1 MYETFYHLNT
11 KPFTLAPNPDFL
23 YRGDTHRLAM
33 ASLEYG
39 LLNEA
44 GFVVLTGMPGMGK
57 TTLLQQLLAEHQQQF
72 TTGLITNT
80 HSGMDTLL
88 AWILLA
94 FGLGGAQ
101 QDKLQ
106 AFHEFEQFLAKE
118 FIARRRVLLIVDEAQ
133 NLGANLLEE
142 LRLLSNLNKNKTP
155 ILQIILSGQPDLRQ
169 LLQRKDLTQFA
180 QRVLVDYSLEPFKEE
195 DTLGYIAHRLRVA
208 GREEPIFT
216 QQATRLIHGL
226 TGGIPRLINQLCD
239 TALTYGFAEQAPFLS
254 TRIVAEA
261 AKDRSKGGI
270 LPLMDP
276 DALTVLTSEQVTAEQ
291 AQLAAFASRTTSAPG
306 IADRTVDR
314 PVDRTQ
320 APTTARPLSREAGEA
335 YQRGLALKKAG
346 LHKDALEQ
354 FSLAA
359 QEPSFTFKA
368 MAQVGI
374 SLKSLGQP
382 EEAATAF
389 RKALQAQRGTSI
401 DTVQVRYLLARTLES
416 SGHIDE
422 ALEQYRW
429 IGRNERNFKDVA
441 ERMERLGARL
451 APSSREDAGIGDG
464 SSWVTQLQR
473 ILGASK

>member
-1 MYETFYHLNT
+1 MYETFYNLT
-11 KPFTLAPNPDFL
+11 LKPFSLAPNPDFL
-23 YRGDTHRLAM
+23 YRGDTHRLAL
-33 ASLEYG
+33 ATLEYG

-57 TTLLQQLLAEHQQQF
+57 TTLLQQLLAEHRHQF

-88 AWILLA
+88 PWILLA

-106 AFHEFEQFLAKE
+106 AFHAFEQFLAKE
-118 FIARRRVLLIVDEAQ
+118 SLARRRVLLIVDEAQ

-142 LRLLSNLNKNKTP
+142 LRLLSNLNKDKAP

-180 QRVLVDYSLEPFKEE
+180 QRVMVDYSLDPFKEE
-195 DTLGYIAHRLRVA
+195 DSLGYIAHRLRVA

-216 QQATRLIHGL
+216 HHATRMIHRL

-239 TALTYGFAEQAPFLS
+239 TALTYGFAEEAPFLS
-254 TRIVAEA
+254 TKIVAQA

-270 LPLMDP
+270 LPLTDT
-276 DALTVLTSEQVTAEQ
+276 DALTAMTPEQDAAEQ
-291 AQLAAFASRTTSAPG
+291 AQLATFASRTASTPSLG
-306 IADRTVDR
+306 DRSVKTV
-314 PVDRTQ
+314 Q
-320 APTTARPLSREAGEA
+320 ATTAARPPSHDAGEA
-335 YQRGLALKKAG
+335 YERGLALKKVG
-346 LHKDALEQ
+346 LHKDALQQ

-359 QEPSFTFKA
+359 QDAALTFRA

-374 SLKSLGQP
+374 CLKSLGQS
-382 EEAATAF
+382 EDAATAF
-389 RKALQAQRGTSI
+389 RKALQAQRGTSV
-401 DTVQVRYLLARTLES
+401 DTIQVRYLLARTLES
-416 SGHIDE
+416 LGRIDDT
-422 ALEQYRW
+422 LEHYRW
-429 IGRNERNFKDVA
+429 IRREEPNFKDVA
-441 ERMERLGARL
+441 ERIERLGGRRS
-451 APSSREDAGIGDG
+451 PSPRNAEGTGDG
-464 SSWVTQLQR
+464 SSWVAQLQR

>member
-33 ASLEYG
+33 ATLEYG

-57 TTLLQQLLAEHQQQF
+57 TTLLQQLLAEHQHRF

-88 AWILLA
+88 PWILLA

-133 NLGANLLEE
+133 NRGANLLEE
-142 LRLLSNLNKNKTP
+142 LRLLSNLNKDKAP

-180 QRVLVDYSLEPFKEE
+180 QRVMVDYSLEPFKEE
-195 DTLGYIAHRLRVA
+195 DSLGYIAHRLRVA

-216 QQATRLIHGL
+216 HHATRMIHRL

-239 TALTYGFAEQAPFLS
+239 TALTYGFAEEAPFLS
-254 TRIVAEA
+254 TKIVAQA

-270 LPLMDP
+270 LPLTDT
-276 DALTVLTSEQVTAEQ
+276 DALTAMTSEQDAAEQ
-291 AQLAAFASRTTSAPG
+291 AQLATFASRTASTPSLGDRSAK
-306 IADRTVDR
+306 TV
-314 PVDRTQ
+314 Q
-320 APTTARPLSREAGEA
+320 ATTAARPPSHDAGEA
-335 YQRGLALKKAG
+335 YERGLALKKVG
-346 LHKDALEQ
+346 LHKDALQQ

-359 QEPSFTFKA
+359 QDAALTFRA

-374 SLKSLGQP
+374 CLKSLGQS
-382 EEAATAF
+382 EDAATAF
-389 RKALQAQRGTSI
+389 RKALQAQRGTSV
-401 DTVQVRYLLARTLES
+401 DTIQVRYLLARTLES
-416 SGHIDE
+416 LGRIDDT
-422 ALEQYRW
+422 LEHYRW
-429 IGRNERNFKDVA
+429 IKREEPNFKDVA
-441 ERMERLGARL
+441 ERIERPGGRRS
-451 APSSREDAGIGDG
+451 PSPRNAEGTGDG
-464 SSWVTQLQR
+464 SSWVAQLQR

>member
-1 MYETFYHLNT
+1 MYETFYNLT
-11 KPFTLAPNPDFL
+11 LKPFSLAPNPDFL
-23 YRGDTHRLAM
+23 YRGDTHRLAL
-33 ASLEYG
+33 ATLEYG

-57 TTLLQQLLAEHQQQF
+57 TTLLQQLLAEHRHQF

-88 AWILLA
+88 PWILLA

-106 AFHEFEQFLAKE
+106 AFHAFEQFLAKE
-118 FIARRRVLLIVDEAQ
+118 SLARRRVLLIVDEAQ

-142 LRLLSNLNKNKTP
+142 LRLLSNLNKDKAP

-180 QRVLVDYSLEPFKEE
+180 QRVMVDYSLEPFKEE
-195 DTLGYIAHRLRVA
+195 DSLGYIAHRLRVA

-216 QQATRLIHGL
+216 HHATRMIHRL

-239 TALTYGFAEQAPFLS
+239 TALTYGFAEEAPFLS
-254 TRIVAEA
+254 TKIVAQA

-270 LPLMDP
+270 LPLTDT
-276 DALTVLTSEQVTAEQ
+276 DALTAMTPEQDAAEQ
-291 AQLAAFASRTTSAPG
+291 AQLATFASRTASTPSLG
-306 IADRTVDR
+306 DRSIKTVE
-314 PVDRTQ
+314 
-320 APTTARPLSREAGEA
+320 ATTAARAPSHDAGEA
-335 YQRGLALKKAG
+335 YERGLALKKVG
-346 LHKDALEQ
+346 LHKDALQQ

-359 QEPSFTFKA
+359 QDAALTFRA

-374 SLKSLGQP
+374 CLKSLGQS
-382 EEAATAF
+382 EDAATAF
-389 RKALQAQRGTSI
+389 RKALQAQRGTSV
-401 DTVQVRYLLARTLES
+401 DTIQVRYLLARTLES
-416 SGHIDE
+416 LGRIDDT
-422 ALEQYRW
+422 LEHYRW
-429 IGRNERNFKDVA
+429 IRREEPNFKDVA
-441 ERMERLGARL
+441 ERIERLGGRRS
-451 APSSREDAGIGDG
+451 PSPRNAEGTGDG
-464 SSWVTQLQR
+464 SSWVAQLQR

>member
-33 ASLEYG
+33 ATLEYG

-57 TTLLQQLLAEHQQQF
+57 TTLLQQLLAEHQHRF

-88 AWILLA
+88 PWILLA

-142 LRLLSNLNKNKTP
+142 LRLLSNLNKDKAP

-180 QRVLVDYSLEPFKEE
+180 QRVMVDYSLEPFKEE
-195 DTLGYIAHRLRVA
+195 DSLGYIAHRLRVA

-216 QQATRLIHGL
+216 HHATRMIHRL

-239 TALTYGFAEQAPFLS
+239 TALTYGFAEEAPFLS
-254 TRIVAEA
+254 TKIVAQA

-270 LPLMDP
+270 LPLTDT
-276 DALTVLTSEQVTAEQ
+276 DALTAMTSEQDAAEQ
-291 AQLAAFASRTTSAPG
+291 AQLATFASRTASTPSLGDRSAK
-306 IADRTVDR
+306 TV
-314 PVDRTQ
+314 Q
-320 APTTARPLSREAGEA
+320 ATTAARPPSHDAGEA
-335 YQRGLALKKAG
+335 YERGLALKKVG
-346 LHKDALEQ
+346 LHKDALQQ

-359 QEPSFTFKA
+359 QDAALTFRA

-374 SLKSLGQP
+374 CLKSLGQS
-382 EEAATAF
+382 EDAATAF
-389 RKALQAQRGTSI
+389 RKALQAQRGTSV
-401 DTVQVRYLLARTLES
+401 DTIQVRYLLARTLES
-416 SGHIDE
+416 LGRIDDT
-422 ALEQYRW
+422 LEHYRW
-429 IGRNERNFKDVA
+429 IKREEPNFKDVA
-441 ERMERLGARL
+441 ERIERLGGRRS
-451 APSSREDAGIGDG
+451 PSPLNAEGTGDG
-464 SSWVTQLQR
+464 SSWVAQLQR

>member
-1 MYETFYHLNT
+1 MYEAFYNLT
-11 KPFTLAPNPDFL
+11 LRPFTLAPNPDFL

-33 ASLEYG
+33 ATLEYG

-57 TTLLQQLLAEHQQQF
+57 TTLLQQLLAEHQRHF

-80 HSGMDTLL
+80 HPGMDTLL
-88 AWILLA
+88 PWILLA
-94 FGLGGAQ
+94 FGLGGAHP
-101 QDKLQ
+101 DKLQ

-118 FIARRRVLLIVDEAQ
+118 SLARRRVLLIVDEAQ

-142 LRLLSNLNKNKTP
+142 LRLLSNLNKDKAP

-180 QRVLVDYSLEPFKEE
+180 QRVMVDYSLEPFKEE
-195 DTLGYIAHRLRVA
+195 DSLGYIAHRLRVA

-216 QQATRLIHGL
+216 YHATRVIHRL

-239 TALTYGFAEQAPFLS
+239 TALTYGFAEEALFLS
-254 TRIVAEA
+254 SKIVAQA

-270 LPLMDP
+270 LPLTDT
-276 DALTVLTSEQVTAEQ
+276 DALTAMTAEQ
-291 AQLAAFASRTTSAPG
+291 EAAEQTQLAAFASRTVSAPSG
-306 IADRTVDR
+306 GDRSVNTA
-314 PVDRTQ
+314 Q
-320 APTTARPLSREAGEA
+320 ATTAARPPSHDAGEA
-335 YQRGLALKKAG
+335 YERGLALKKVG
-346 LHKDALEQ
+346 LHNDALQQ

-359 QEPSFTFKA
+359 LDASFTFKA

-374 SLKSLGQP
+374 CLKALGQS
-382 EEAATAF
+382 EDAATAF
-389 RKALQAQRGTSI
+389 RKALQAQRGTSV
-401 DTVQVRYLLARTLES
+401 DTIQVRYLLARTLES
-416 SGHIDE
+416 SGHIDD

-429 IGRNERNFKDVA
+429 IKRDQPDFKDVA
-441 ERMERLGARL
+441 ERMQRLGDRRP
-451 APSSREDAGIGDG
+451 PSSREDAGTGDG
-464 SSWVTQLQR
+464 SSWVAQLQR